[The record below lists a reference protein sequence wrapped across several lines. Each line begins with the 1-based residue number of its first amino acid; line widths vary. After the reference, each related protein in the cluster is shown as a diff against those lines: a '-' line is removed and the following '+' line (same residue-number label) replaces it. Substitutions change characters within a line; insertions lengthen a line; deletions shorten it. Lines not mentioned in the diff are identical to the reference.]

1 MLVHVVETGSTC
13 LRGFGTLTLRFLV
26 GNGKSVGKSERMCS
40 EIISFLVKPK
50 GILGRG
56 VLVCCCEVTGCRSFK
71 GELQL
76 PLASCLE
83 VATPI
88 GDLGHKI
95 AITSGDF
102 MLIYTFQLCVF

>member
-56 VLVCCCEVTGCRSFK
+56 VLVCCCEVNYSFK
-71 GELQL
+71 IHESNL
-76 PLASCLE
+76 
-83 VATPI
+83 
-88 GDLGHKI
+88 
-95 AITSGDF
+95 
-102 MLIYTFQLCVF
+102 LI